1 MVSTL
6 PRIKLRIDTTRN
18 WERSLT
24 PLYEGEIAI
33 SYDLVESKLV
43 PGQYDKHNFKIKIGR
58 GKDKSSSCLWRD
70 AADLEVAH
78 ISPEDLQQIVDEVES
93 QIGSIFATKEELL
106 NVKSTLENAIQE
118 NIDRIAALEARMA
131 DKVSA
136 TVSDAVLVLST
147 DNICIDN

>member
-1 MVSTL
+1 MATVS
-6 PRIKLRIDTTRN
+6 RIKLRTDTTEN
-18 WERSLT
+18 WSNSLK

-43 PGQYDKHNFKIKIGR
+43 PGQYDKQNFRIKIGR
-58 GKDKSSSCLWRD
+58 GIDRSSSCLWRD

-78 ISPEDLQQIVDEVES
+78 ISDEDLQRIADIVKD
-93 QIGSIFATKEELL
+93 QLGDIFVSKTEFLTVTSA
-106 NVKSTLENAIQE
+106 LENAIQA
-118 NIDRIAALEARMA
+118 NRDRIAALEARMA

-147 DNICIDN
+147 DNICIGN